1 MIRELMDIF
10 VQKNTYTT
18 LIRHP
23 SGEVTI
29 QDEKEGEEKL
39 TLLPARP
46 LRSHSLPFSPILLA
60 PALLLSFTALW
71 LSFVS
76 RLHLPTP

>member
-39 TLLPARP
+39 TLLPAP
-46 LRSHSLPFSPILLA
+46 PFSLTSFLSYLA
-60 PALLLSFTALW
+60 RSCSPSLFHCSLALLCE
-71 LSFVS
+71 
-76 RLHLPTP
+76 